1 MTYSSITMALGPG
14 LFSVHGKQDIF
25 IIKRATL
32 TRSESPFLGTTH
44 RKQRKMLTPAFSA
57 EHLRG
62 LVPVFYA
69 VTHKASL
76 PLMPHVRANCRC
88 DR

>member
-14 LFSVHGKQDIF
+14 LFSVHGKQNIF

-44 RKQRKMLTPAFSA
+44 RKQRKMLNPVFSIK
-57 EHLRG
+57 HMRG
-62 LVPVFYA
+62 LTPVFYGIA
-69 VTHKASL
+69 HRVSSTNGF
-76 PLMPHVRANCRC
+76 V
-88 DR
+88 

>member
-44 RKQRKMLTPAFSA
+44 RKQRKMLN
-57 EHLRG
+57 
-62 LVPVFYA
+62 PVFSIKHMKHMTPIFYDVA
-69 VTHKASL
+69 HSVCSSL
-76 PLMPHVRANCRC
+76 PTLDGRLT
-88 DR
+88 